1 MQSNAPGMGLD
12 VEEIGTFRHINFFCP
27 SPITVTYHGKIQVI
41 QTIHNQ
47 VRGRTRFKVAG
58 LRYSEPLKNLL
69 EQRLSVKEDILSV
82 SASSLTGNILVN
94 FNSNSSY
101 KSVAYLIENVL
112 DEFHSGAAVIDQQ
125 ILDRTPLEKK
135 TESPK
140 KSRPARPVTN
150 ETIKR
155 FLAPESQK
163 TSKPWH
169 TLGSDA
175 VMQLMRSDRK
185 KGLDVE
191 TAENR
196 LLENGLNKLQE
207 AESRSGLQIFI
218 DQMNS
223 LPVYLL
229 GAAAGVS
236 IATGGLLDAV
246 VIMGVVVANGII
258 GYFTENDAEK
268 TIDSLKNLVKPI
280 AEVIRDGRPL
290 EIPAEQVVVG
300 DLLVLKPG
308 SYVSADCRIISSSR
322 LSIDESMLTGESMPV
337 YKKNTTLK
345 NENTPLADRS
355 NIAYMGTLVTGGQ
368 GLAVVVATGQTTEV
382 GALQRLLTDTG
393 TPKTPIERQ
402 LEKMGDQLVLLCGAI
417 CGVVFGIGFFRGYG
431 YVQMLRMAITL
442 AASAVPEGL
451 PAAATINFALGIT
464 NMKKHGV
471 LVRRLQAIETLGAVQ
486 TVCLDKTG
494 TITQNRMSVVRIVA
508 GSGRYDVA
516 DDRIVSPSSADA
528 LKNKEIRQLIIT
540 CALCNEIKINDTDD
554 DGDQKILGSPTEQ
567 ALVRLAT
574 HSGLDLQELW
584 KQFRFIKIRHRA
596 ENRLFMSTLH
606 ALRSDG
612 RKLFSIKGS
621 PPDVLAMCDR
631 QMVNGKIIP
640 LTEADRQ
647 DIQIQNQRMA
657 GDALRVLGF
666 AFYHLEKDEKFD
678 KETELIWLGLIGMTD
693 PIRDGVPDLI
703 KVFHRAGVKTVMI
716 TGDQSTTAYAVAS
729 ELNLSEGDQLR
740 ILDSAELTSLDPVAL
755 QALAKKVHVYS
766 RVSPAHKL
774 KLVQALQSAGQT
786 VAMTGDGINDG
797 PALKASNLGIAL
809 GQSGTDVA
817 REVADIILEE
827 DNLEILIKALEEGR
841 TTYGNIKKSVHFFL
855 STNLTEIQVMFA
867 AMALGIG
874 FPLNVM
880 QLLWINIISDIFPG
894 LALSREKP
902 AADLME
908 VPPRDS
914 DQALFTSGDFK
925 QMLVES
931 SIITTGSLA
940 AYGYGLFRYGAGA
953 RAGSLAFQSLTIG
966 QLMHAFSCRSR
977 DRSIFDRQKLPPNP
991 ALTWSVGG
999 SLALQVLTMIVPGMR
1014 NFLGLTSLSLFDA
1027 AVIGAS
1033 AVLPFITNEARKL
1046 TKTKA
1051 IEDRE

>member
-1 MQSNAPGMGLD
+1 MVPQ
-12 VEEIGTFRHINFFCP
+12 
-27 SPITVTYHGKIQVI
+27 K
-41 QTIHNQ
+41 
-47 VRGRTRFKVAG
+47 
-58 LRYSEPLKNLL
+58 
-69 EQRLSVKEDILSV
+69 DILSV
-82 SASSLTGNILVN
+82 SANTLTGNVLVK
-94 FNSNSSY
+94 FDSNASS
-101 KSVAYLIENVL
+101 KSVAFLIERIL
-112 DEFHSGAAVIDQQ
+112 DEFHNGAPVIDEPFREPTLAAKQAGPTQ
-125 ILDRTPLEKK
+125 KP
-135 TESPK
+135 SP
-140 KSRPARPVTN
+140 PPVDN

-155 FLAPESQK
+155 FLAPAVQEP
-163 TSKPWH
+163 SKPWH
-169 TLGSDA
+169 TLGTDT
-175 VMQLMRSDRK
+175 VMHLMRSDRK
-185 KGLDVE
+185 NGLNVE
-191 TAENR
+191 TAQNR
-196 LLENGLNKLQE
+196 LKDCGPNKLRE
-207 AESRSGLQIFI
+207 TESRSGFQIFI

-268 TIDSLKNLVKPI
+268 TIDSLKNLVKPT
-280 AEVIRDGRPL
+280 AEVIRDGRAML
-290 EIPAEQVVVG
+290 ISAEAVVTG

-308 SYVSADCRIISSSR
+308 SYVSADCRVIAASR

-337 YKKNTTLK
+337 YKKTTTMK
-345 NENTPLADRS
+345 HENTPLANRS
-355 NIAYMGTLVTGGQ
+355 NMAYMGTLVTGGQ
-368 GLAVVVATGQTTEV
+368 GLAVVVATGQSTQV
-382 GALQRLLTDTG
+382 GELQRLLTETG

-417 CGVVFGIGFFRGYG
+417 CGIVFGIGFFRGYG

-494 TITQNRMSVVRIVA
+494 TITQNRMSVVRIFA
-508 GSGRYDVA
+508 GSRRLDVENGRILA
-516 DDRIVSPSSADA
+516 PSSSDP
-528 LKNKEIRQLIIT
+528 LEREEIRQLVII
-540 CALCNEIKINDTDD
+540 CALCNEIKINDADAN
-554 DGDQKILGSPTEQ
+554 GEYELFGSPTEK
-567 ALVRLAT
+567 ALVQLAI
-574 HSGLDLQELW
+574 HSGIDIPDLW
-584 KQFRFIKIRHRA
+584 KQFRFLKIRHRA

-606 ALRSDG
+606 GFRANG
-612 RKLFSIKGS
+612 YKLFSIKGS
-621 PPDVLAMCDR
+621 PPEVLALCDR

-640 LTEADRQ
+640 LTTADRQ
-647 DIQIQNQRMA
+647 EIEIHNQQMA

-666 AFYHLEKDEKFD
+666 AYDQLKKDEKPD
-678 KETELIWLGLIGMTD
+678 RENNLIWLGLIGMTD
-693 PIRDGVPDLI
+693 PVRVGVPDLI
-703 KVFHRAGVKTVMI
+703 RVFHRAGVRTVMI
-716 TGDQSTTAYAVAS
+716 TGDQSTTAYAVAG
-729 ELNLSEGDQLR
+729 ELNLAENEQLR
-740 ILDSAELTSLDPVAL
+740 ILDSAELTSLDPNAL
-755 QALAKKVHVYS
+755 QALARKVHVYS

-774 KLVQALQSAGQT
+774 KIVQALQASGQT

-841 TTYGNIKKSVHFFL
+841 VTYSNIKKSVHFFL

-902 AADLME
+902 PADLMNI
-908 VPPRDS
+908 PPRDS
-914 DQALFTSGDFK
+914 DAALFSADDFK
-925 QMLVES
+925 RMLIES
-931 SIITTGSLA
+931 SIITTGSLG
-940 AYGYGLFRYGAGA
+940 AYGYGLFRYRAGA
-953 RAGSLAFQSLTIG
+953 QASSLAFQSLTIG

-977 DRSIFDRQKLPPNP
+977 NRSIFDRQQLPPNP
-991 ALTWSVGG
+991 ALSWSVGG
-999 SLALQVLTMIVPGMR
+999 SLALQVLTMMVPGLR
-1014 NFLGLTSLSLFDA
+1014 NFLGVTRLSLMDT
-1027 AVIGAS
+1027 AVIGLS
-1033 AVLPFITNEARKL
+1033 SVMPFIINEARKL
-1046 TKTKA
+1046 AKKTTNEVK
-1051 IEDRE
+1051 D

>member
-1 MQSNAPGMGLD
+1 VHAQVAGRARYK
-12 VEEIGTFRHINFFCP
+12 VE
-27 SPITVTYHGKIQVI
+27 
-41 QTIHNQ
+41 
-47 VRGRTRFKVAG
+47 G
-58 LRYSEPLKNLL
+58 LRYSQPLKRLL
-69 EQRLSVKEDILSV
+69 EYRLALQKDILSV
-82 SASSLTGNILVN
+82 SASTVTGNLLVN
-94 FNSNSSY
+94 FNSNSSQ
-101 KSVAYLIENVL
+101 KSVAFLIEGVL
-112 DEFHSGAAVIDQQ
+112 DEFQNGAPVIDDQFQ
-125 ILDRTPLEKK
+125 EYSASSK
-135 TESPK
+135 ESASVKRGPP
-140 KSRPARPVTN
+140 SRPVTN

-155 FLAPESQK
+155 FLAPATQEQL
-163 TSKPWH
+163 KPWH
-169 TLGSDA
+169 TLGPDA
-175 VMQLMRSDRK
+175 VMHLMRSDRK
-185 KGLDVE
+185 RGLALK

-196 LLENGLNKLQE
+196 LNENGPNKLQE
-207 AESRSGLQIFI
+207 AESRSGLRIFI

-236 IATGGLLDAV
+236 VATGGLLDAV

-268 TIDSLKNLVKPI
+268 TIDSLKHLVKPT
-280 AEVIRDGRPL
+280 AEVIRDGQTL
-290 EIPAEQVVVG
+290 EIPAEDVVVG

-308 SYVSADCRIISSSR
+308 TYVSADCRIISSSR
-322 LSIDESMLTGESMPV
+322 LSIDESMLTGESLPV
-337 YKKNTTLK
+337 HKKSTTLK
-345 NENTPLADRS
+345 HENTPLADRS

-368 GLAVVVATGQTTEV
+368 GLAIVVATGQLTEV
-382 GALQRLLTDTG
+382 GMLQRMLTDTD

-402 LEKMGDQLVLLCGAI
+402 LQKMGDQLVLLCGAI
-417 CGVVFGIGFFRGYG
+417 CGIVFGIGFFRGYG

-494 TITQNRMSVVRIVA
+494 TITQNRMSVMRIYS
-508 GSGRYDVA
+508 GSDRLDVA
-516 DDRIVSPSSADA
+516 EDRMIPSLSSADP
-528 LKNKEIRQLIIT
+528 LKKQEIRQLIIT
-540 CALCNEIKINDTDD
+540 CALCNEIKFNGTDGNGD
-554 DGDQKILGSPTEQ
+554 DEILGSPTEK
-567 ALVRLAT
+567 ALVRLAMN
-574 HSGLDLQELW
+574 SGIDLQDLR

-606 ALRSDG
+606 ALRTDDS
-612 RKLFSIKGS
+612 KLFSIKGS

-631 QMVNGKIIP
+631 QMVNGQMIP

-647 DIQIQNQRMA
+647 EIEIQNEKMA

-666 AFYHLEKDEKFD
+666 AFSHLKKDEKLD
-678 KETELIWLGLIGMTD
+678 EETGHVWLGLIGMAD
-693 PIRDGVPDLI
+693 PIRVGVADLI
-703 KVFHRAGVKTVMI
+703 KVFHRAGVSTVMI

-729 ELNLSEGDQLR
+729 QLNLAGNDQLR
-740 ILDSAELTSLDPVAL
+740 ILDSAELTSLDPNAL

-774 KLVQALQSAGQT
+774 KIVQALQSAGRT

-855 STNLTEIQVMFA
+855 STNLTEIEVMFA

-894 LALSREKP
+894 LALSKEKP
-902 AADLME
+902 ASESMNT
-908 VPPRDS
+908 PPRDG
-914 DQALFTSGDFK
+914 DAALFSSDDFK
-925 QMLVES
+925 QMLLES

-940 AYGYGLFRYGAGA
+940 AYGYGLLRYGAGGQA
-953 RAGSLAFQSLTIG
+953 SSLAFQSLTIG
-966 QLMHAFSCRSR
+966 QLLHAFSCRSR
-977 DRSIFDRQKLPPNP
+977 HNSIFDRQHLPANP
-991 ALTWSVGG
+991 ALNWAVGG
-999 SLALQVLTMIVPGMR
+999 SLVLQLLTMIVPGLR
-1014 NFLGLTSLSLFDA
+1014 NFLGVTSLGIVDA

-1033 AVLPFITNEARKL
+1033 SVLPFFANETRKL
-1046 TKTKA
+1046 AKSTA
-1051 IEDRE
+1051 VEVRE

>member
-1 MQSNAPGMGLD
+1 
-12 VEEIGTFRHINFFCP
+12 
-27 SPITVTYHGKIQVI
+27 
-41 QTIHNQ
+41 
-47 VRGRTRFKVAG
+47 
-58 LRYSEPLKNLL
+58 
-69 EQRLSVKEDILSV
+69 
-82 SASSLTGNILVN
+82 
-94 FNSNSSY
+94 
-101 KSVAYLIENVL
+101 
-112 DEFHSGAAVIDQQ
+112 
-125 ILDRTPLEKK
+125 
-135 TESPK
+135 
-140 KSRPARPVTN
+140 
-150 ETIKR
+150 
-155 FLAPESQK
+155 
-163 TSKPWH
+163 
-169 TLGSDA
+169 
-175 VMQLMRSDRK
+175 MQLMRSDRK
-185 KGLDVE
+185 LGLDLE
-191 TAENR
+191 TADNR
-196 LLENGLNKLQE
+196 LIENGPNKLQE
-207 AESRSGLQIFI
+207 AKSRSGFSIFF

-236 IATGGLLDAV
+236 IATGGVLDAV

-268 TIDSLKNLVKPI
+268 TIDSLKNLVKPT
-280 AEVIRDGRPL
+280 AEVVRGGHTM
-290 EIPAEQVVVG
+290 EISAEQVVVG

-308 SYVSADCRIISSSR
+308 SYVAADCRIISSSR

-337 YKKNTTLK
+337 SKRTTTLK

-355 NIAYMGTLVTGGQ
+355 NLAYMGTLVTGGQ
-368 GLAVVVATGQTTEV
+368 GLAVVVATGQSTQV

-431 YVQMLRMAITL
+431 YIQMLRMAITL

-464 NMKKHGV
+464 NMRKHGV

-494 TITQNRMSVVRIVA
+494 TITQNRMSVVRIYSGTRRFEVA
-508 GSGRYDVA
+508 ED
-516 DDRIVSPSSADA
+516 IFVSAPSLGDP
-528 LKNKEIRQLIIT
+528 LEICEIRQLIIT
-540 CALCNEIKINDTDD
+540 CALCNEVKINGNDAS
-554 DGDQKILGSPTEQ
+554 GEPELFGSPTEK
-567 ALVRLAT
+567 ALVRLAI
-574 HSGLDLQELW
+574 HSGLDIRKIW
-584 KQFRFIKIRHRA
+584 KQFRFLKIRHRA
-596 ENRLFMSTLH
+596 ENRLFMSTMH
-606 ALRSDG
+606 GFRANG
-612 RKLFSIKGS
+612 HKLYSIKGS
-621 PPDVLAMCDR
+621 PTEVLRMCNR
-631 QMVNGKIIP
+631 HMVDGKIVP

-647 DIQIQNQRMA
+647 EIVTQNQRMA

-666 AFYHLEKDEKFD
+666 AFYDLKKDEKFE

-693 PIRDGVPDLI
+693 PIREGVPDLI

-729 ELNLSEGDQLR
+729 ELNLSEDDQLR
-740 ILDSAELTSLDPVAL
+740 ILDSAELTSLDPAAL

-774 KLVQALQSAGQT
+774 KLVQALQAAGHT

-827 DNLEILIKALEEGR
+827 DNLEILIRALEEGR

-855 STNLTEIQVMFA
+855 STNLTEIQIMFA

-902 AADLME
+902 AADLMQK
-908 VPPRDS
+908 PPRES
-914 DQALFTSGDFK
+914 DQALFSSEDFK

-931 SIITTGSLA
+931 SIITGGSLA

-953 RAGSLAFQSLTIG
+953 QAGSLAFQSLTIG
-966 QLMHAFSCRSR
+966 QLLHAFSCRSKQK
-977 DRSIFDRQKLPPNP
+977 SIFDRQKLPANP
-991 ALTWSVGG
+991 SLTWSVGG
-999 SLALQVLTMIVPGMR
+999 SLALQVLTMVVPGLR
-1014 NFLGLTSLSLFDA
+1014 NFLGVTSLGLVDA
-1027 AVIGAS
+1027 AVIGAT
-1033 AVLPFITNEARKL
+1033 AVLPFLTNEARKL
-1046 TKTKA
+1046 SKTDA
-1051 IEDRE
+1051 NEDTI

>member
-1 MQSNAPGMGLD
+1 
-12 VEEIGTFRHINFFCP
+12 
-27 SPITVTYHGKIQVI
+27 
-41 QTIHNQ
+41 
-47 VRGRTRFKVAG
+47 
-58 LRYSEPLKNLL
+58 
-69 EQRLSVKEDILSV
+69 
-82 SASSLTGNILVN
+82 
-94 FNSNSSY
+94 
-101 KSVAYLIENVL
+101 
-112 DEFHSGAAVIDQQ
+112 
-125 ILDRTPLEKK
+125 
-135 TESPK
+135 
-140 KSRPARPVTN
+140 
-150 ETIKR
+150 
-155 FLAPESQK
+155 
-163 TSKPWH
+163 
-169 TLGSDA
+169 
-175 VMQLMRSDRK
+175 
-185 KGLDVE
+185 
-191 TAENR
+191 
-196 LLENGLNKLQE
+196 
-207 AESRSGLQIFI
+207 LQIFI

-268 TIDSLKNLVKPI
+268 TIDSLKNLVKPT
-280 AEVIRDGRPL
+280 AEVIRSGRTM
-290 EIPAEQVVVG
+290 EISAEAVVAG
-300 DLLVLKPG
+300 DLLILKPG
-308 SYVSADCRIISSSR
+308 SYVSADCRVIAASR

-337 YKKNTTLK
+337 YKKTTTLK
-345 NENTPLADRS
+345 NENTPLANRS
-355 NIAYMGTLVTGGQ
+355 NMAYMGTMVTGGQ
-368 GLAVVVATGQTTEV
+368 GLAVVVATGQATQV
-382 GALQRLLTDTG
+382 GELQRLLTDTG

-494 TITQNRMSVVRIVA
+494 TITQNRMSVVRIFT
-508 GSGRYDVA
+508 GGRRLEVEKDQILA
-516 DDRIVSPSSADA
+516 PSSTDP
-528 LKNKEIRQLIIT
+528 LEKEEIRQLIIT
-540 CALCNEIKINDTDD
+540 CALCNEIKINDTD
-554 DGDQKILGSPTEQ
+554 GARGHELFGSPTEK
-567 ALVRLAT
+567 ALVQLAI
-574 HSGLDLQELW
+574 HSGIDIQDLW
-584 KQFRFIKIRHRA
+584 KRLRFLKIRHRA
-596 ENRLFMSTLH
+596 ENRLLMSTLH
-606 ALRSDG
+606 AFRTNG
-612 RKLFSIKGS
+612 HKLFSIKGS
-621 PPDVLAMCDR
+621 PPEVLRLCDR

-647 DIQIQNQRMA
+647 DIEIQNQQMA

-666 AFYHLEKDEKFD
+666 AFNQLKKDEKPD
-678 KETELIWLGLIGMTD
+678 QQNNLVWLGLIGMTD
-693 PIRDGVPDLI
+693 PVRVGVADLI
-703 KVFHRAGVKTVMI
+703 KVFHRAGVRTVMI
-716 TGDQSTTAYAVAS
+716 TGDQSTTAYAVAG
-729 ELNLSEGDQLR
+729 ELNLADNEQLR
-740 ILDSAELTSLDPVAL
+740 ILDSAELTSLDPNAL
-755 QALAKKVHVYS
+755 QALARKVHVYS

-774 KLVQALQSAGQT
+774 KIVQALQASGQT

-841 TTYGNIKKSVHFFL
+841 ITYGNIKKSVHFFL

-902 AADLME
+902 PADLMQKS
-908 VPPRDS
+908 PRDG
-914 DQALFTSGDFK
+914 DAALFSSADFK
-925 QMLVES
+925 QMLIES
-931 SIITTGSLA
+931 SIITTGSLG
-940 AYGYGLFRYGAGA
+940 AYGYGLLRYGAGA
-953 RAGSLAFQSLTIG
+953 QASSLAFQSLTIG

-977 DRSIFDRQKLPPNP
+977 DKSIFSRQQLPPNP
-991 ALTWSVGG
+991 SLSWAVGG
-999 SLALQVLTMIVPGMR
+999 SLVLQVLTMFVPGLR
-1014 NFLGLTSLSLFDA
+1014 NFLGVTRLSLMDA
-1027 AVIGAS
+1027 AVIGTS
-1033 AVLPFITNEARKL
+1033 AVLPFIANEARKL
-1046 TKTKA
+1046 AKKTPDEVK
-1051 IEDRE
+1051 E

>member
-1 MQSNAPGMGLD
+1 VQ
-12 VEEIGTFRHINFFCP
+12 
-27 SPITVTYHGKIQVI
+27 
-41 QTIHNQ
+41 
-47 VRGRTRFKVAG
+47 G
-58 LRYSEPLKNLL
+58 LRHSEPLKNLL
-69 EQRLSVKEDILSV
+69 EHRLGLDQDIQDA
-82 SASSLTGNILVN
+82 SASTVTGNILVN

-101 KSVAYLIENVL
+101 KSVAFLLEDL
-112 DEFHSGAAVIDQQ
+112 LEEFHNGAAVIDEQ
-125 ILDRTPLEKK
+125 IRKQAAAYAELPSAQKD
-135 TESPK
+135 S
-140 KSRPARPVTN
+140 AVRPVPK
-150 ETIKR
+150 ETVKR
-155 FLAPESQK
+155 FLSPTIAPDA
-163 TSKPWH
+163 KPWH
-169 TLGSDA
+169 TLRPDA
-175 VMQLMRSDRK
+175 VTQLMRSDRK
-185 KGLDVE
+185 LGLD
-191 TAENR
+191 
-196 LLENGLNKLQE
+196 LEKARDRFNEHGPNKLKE
-207 AESRSGLQIFI
+207 AESRSGWRIFYE
-218 DQMNS
+218 QMNS

-236 IATGGLLDAV
+236 VATGGLLDAV

-258 GYFTENDAEK
+258 GYFTESDAEK
-268 TIDSLKNLVKPI
+268 TIDSLKRLVQPS
-280 AEVIRDGRPL
+280 AEVIRDGKTQ
-290 EIPAEQVVVG
+290 EIAAEEVVAG

-308 SYVSADCRIISSSR
+308 SYVAADCRIITASR

-337 YKKNTTLK
+337 YKKSASLK
-345 NENTPLADRS
+345 HENTPLANRS
-355 NIAYMGTLVTGGQ
+355 NMAYMGTLVTGGQ
-368 GLAVVVATGQTTEV
+368 GLAVVVATGQSTEV
-382 GALQRLLTDTG
+382 GMLQLMLTDTA

-464 NMKKHGV
+464 NMRKHGV

-494 TITQNRMSVVRIVA
+494 TITQNRMSVVRMYV
-508 GSGRYDVA
+508 GLHHFDVA
-516 DDRIVSPSSADA
+516 EDRIIQPKPLADP
-528 LKNKEIRQLIIT
+528 LKKEEIRQIIIT
-540 CALCNEIKINDTDD
+540 CALCNEIKVN
-554 DGDQKILGSPTEQ
+554 GSNGGGENEILGSPTEK
-567 ALVRLAT
+567 AIVRLAIQ
-574 HSGLDLQELW
+574 SGVDIDELW
-584 KQFRFIKIRHRA
+584 QQFRFLKIRHRA

-606 ALRSDG
+606 AY
-612 RKLFSIKGS
+612 RKDSRKIFSIKGS
-621 PPDVLAMCDR
+621 PPEVLAMCNH
-631 QMVNGKIIP
+631 QMVDNKIKP
-640 LTEADRQ
+640 LTEEDRQ
-647 DIQIQNQRMA
+647 DIEIQNERMA

-666 AFYHLEKDEKFD
+666 AYRHLEKDEKFNED
-678 KETELIWLGLIGMTD
+678 TGLIWLGLIGMTD
-693 PIRDGVPDLI
+693 PVREGVADLI
-703 KVFHRAGVKTVMI
+703 KVFHRAGVDTVMI

-729 ELNLSEGDQLR
+729 ELDLAGGNQLR
-740 ILDSAELTSLDPVAL
+740 ILDSAELTSLDPAAL

-774 KLVQALQSAGQT
+774 KLVQALQSAGRT

-841 TTYGNIKKSVHFFL
+841 TTYSNIKKSVHFFL

-908 VPPRDS
+908 APPRDS
-914 DQALFTSGDFK
+914 DQALFTSNDFK

-931 SIITTGSLA
+931 SIITGGSLT
-940 AYGYGLFRYGAGA
+940 AYGYGLLRYGAGA
-953 RAGSLAFQSLTIG
+953 QAGSLAFQSLTIG
-966 QLMHAFSCRSR
+966 QLLHAFSCRSKHK
-977 DRSIFDRQKLPPNP
+977 SIFDRRQQLPPNP
-991 ALTWSVGG
+991 SLNWAVGG
-999 SLALQVLTMIVPGMR
+999 SLALQVLTMMVPGLR
-1014 NFLGLTSLSLFDA
+1014 NFLGVTALNLTDT

-1033 AVLPFITNEARKL
+1033 AVLPFVVNEARKL
-1046 TKTKA
+1046 AKPN
-1051 IEDRE
+1051 EDEV

>member
-1 MQSNAPGMGLD
+1 VEGLQ
-12 VEEIGTFRHINFFCP
+12 H
-27 SPITVTYHGKIQVI
+27 S
-41 QTIHNQ
+41 
-47 VRGRTRFKVAG
+47 A
-58 LRYSEPLKNLL
+58 PLKNLL
-69 EQRLSVKEDILSV
+69 EQRLALQKDIESV
-82 SASSLTGNILVN
+82 SASTLTGNLLVS
-94 FNSNSSY
+94 FNSNSSH
-101 KSVAYLIENVL
+101 KSVAFLIEGML
-112 DEFHSGAAVIDQQ
+112 DEYHEGTPVIDAQFV
-125 ILDRTPLEKK
+125 
-135 TESPK
+135 ESATAAKMSDPPIK
-140 KSRPARPVTN
+140 APPSPPVSH

-155 FLAPESQK
+155 FLAPSSQEP
-163 TSKPWH
+163 SKPWH
-169 TLGSDA
+169 TLKTDA
-175 VMQLMRSDRK
+175 VMHLMRSDRK
-185 KGLDVE
+185 TGLDVI
-191 TAENR
+191 TADKR
-196 LLENGLNKLQE
+196 FDENGPNKLE
-207 AESRSGLQIFI
+207 GVETRSGWRIFI

-268 TIDSLKNLVKPI
+268 TIDSLKNLVKPT
-280 AEVIRDGRPL
+280 AEVIRDGL
-290 EIPAEQVVVG
+290 TMEIPAESVVVG
-300 DLLVLKPG
+300 DLLMLKPG
-308 SYVSADCRIISSSR
+308 CYVSADCRVIAASR
-322 LSIDESMLTGESMPV
+322 LSIDESMLTGESMPI
-337 YKKNTTLK
+337 YKKTTTIK
-345 NENTPLADRS
+345 NENTPLANRS
-355 NIAYMGTLVTGGQ
+355 NMAYMGTLVTGGQ
-368 GLAVVVATGQTTEV
+368 GIAVVVATGQATEV
-382 GALQRLLTDTG
+382 GALQRLLTETG
-393 TPKTPIERQ
+393 TPRTPIERQ

-486 TVCLDKTG
+486 TVCFDKTG
-494 TITQNRMSVVRIVA
+494 TITQNRMSVIRIFA
-508 GSGRYDVA
+508 GFHCTEIAQDQLVPR
-516 DDRIVSPSSADA
+516 SSAEDP
-528 LKNKEIRQLIIT
+528 LDNQEIRQLIIT
-540 CALCNEIKINDTDD
+540 CALCNEIKINDI
-554 DGDQKILGSPTEQ
+554 DGIGEYELFGSPTEK
-567 ALVRLAT
+567 ALVRLAI
-574 HSGLDLQELW
+574 HSGVDVQELW
-584 KQFRFIKIRHRA
+584 KQFRFLKIRHRA

-606 ALRSDG
+606 AYRSGG

-621 PPDVLAMCDR
+621 PPEVLSMCSH
-631 QMVNGKIIP
+631 QMVNGKIIT

-647 DIQIQNQRMA
+647 EIEVQNQRMA

-666 AFYHLEKDEKFD
+666 AFYHLKKDEKPD
-678 KETELIWLGLIGMTD
+678 LESDLIWLGLIGMTD
-693 PIRDGVPDLI
+693 PIRDGVSDLI
-703 KVFHRAGVKTVMI
+703 NVFHRAGVSTVMI
-716 TGDQSTTAYAVAS
+716 TGDQSTTAYAVAG
-729 ELNLSEGDQLR
+729 ELNLSERDQLR
-740 ILDSAELTSLDPVAL
+740 ILDSALLTSLDPNAL

-774 KLVQALQSAGQT
+774 KIVQALQSAGRT

-841 TTYGNIKKSVHFFL
+841 ITYRNIKKSVHFFL

-902 AADLME
+902 AADLMQQ
-908 VPPRDS
+908 PPRDS
-914 DQALFTSGDFK
+914 DAALFSSVDFK
-925 QMLVES
+925 QMLIES
-931 SIITTGSLA
+931 SVISAGSLA

-953 RAGSLAFQSLTIG
+953 QAGSLAFQSLTIG
-966 QLMHAFSCRSR
+966 QLLHAFSCRSR
-977 DRSIFDRQKLPPNP
+977 HKSIFNRHHLPPNP
-991 ALTWSVGG
+991 SLNWAVGG
-999 SLALQVLTMIVPGMR
+999 SLALQVLTMFVPGLR
-1014 NFLGLTSLSLFDA
+1014 NFLGVTSLSILDT

-1033 AVLPFITNEARKL
+1033 SVLPFIINEARKL
-1046 TKTKA
+1046 AQNTANEEK
-1051 IEDRE
+1051 E

>member
-1 MQSNAPGMGLD
+1 
-12 VEEIGTFRHINFFCP
+12 
-27 SPITVTYHGKIQVI
+27 VI
-41 QTIHNQ
+41 QAVHTQ
-47 VRGRTRFKVAG
+47 VTGRARFKVEG
-58 LRYSEPLKNLL
+58 LQYSTPLKSLL
-69 EQRLSVKEDILSV
+69 EHRLALQKDIEAV
-82 SASSLTGNILVN
+82 FASTITGNILVN
-94 FNSNSSY
+94 FNSNSSH
-101 KSVAYLIENVL
+101 KSVAFLIEAIL
-112 DEFHSGAAVIDQQ
+112 DEFHNGAPVIDKQ
-125 ILDRTPLEKK
+125 ILNQSSASK
-135 TESPK
+135 ESGPAK
-140 KSRPARPVTN
+140 KSSASRPVTN

-155 FLAPESQK
+155 FLAPATLED
-163 TSKPWH
+163 SKPWH
-169 TLGSDA
+169 TLGPDA
-175 VMQLMRSDRK
+175 VMHLMRSDRK
-185 KGLDVE
+185 LGLDLK

-196 LLENGLNKLQE
+196 LNENGPNKLQE
-207 AESRSGLQIFI
+207 VESRSGWRIFI

-268 TIDSLKNLVKPI
+268 TIDSLKNLVKPT
-280 AEVIRDGRPL
+280 AEVIRDGQTL
-290 EIPAEQVVVG
+290 QIPAEDVVVG

-308 SYVSADCRIISSSR
+308 SYVAADCRIISSSR

-337 YKKNTTLK
+337 YKKNTILK
-345 NENTPLADRS
+345 HENTPLADRS

-368 GLAVVVATGQTTEV
+368 GLAIVVATGQLTEV
-382 GALQRLLTDTG
+382 GLLQRMLTDTD

-402 LEKMGDQLVLLCGAI
+402 LQKMGDQLVLLCGAI

-464 NMKKHGV
+464 NMRKHGV

-494 TITQNRMSVVRIVA
+494 TITQNRMSVVRIHA
-508 GSGRYDVA
+508 GSDRFEVA
-516 DDRIVSPSSADA
+516 EDRMVSSSSLADP
-528 LKNKEIRQLIIT
+528 LKSKEIRQLIIS
-540 CALCNEIKINDTDD
+540 CALCNEIKLNGT
-554 DGDQKILGSPTEQ
+554 GGNGEQEMFGSPTEK
-567 ALVRLAT
+567 ALVRLAM
-574 HSGLDLQELW
+574 HSGVDLQDLR
-584 KQFRFIKIRHRA
+584 KQFRFLKIRHRA

-606 ALRSDG
+606 ALRADG
-612 RKLFSIKGS
+612 SKLFSIKGS
-621 PPDVLAMCDR
+621 PPEVLAMCNR
-631 QMVNGKIIP
+631 QIVNGKTIP

-647 DIQIQNQRMA
+647 EIEIQNEKMA

-666 AFYHLEKDEKFD
+666 AFSHRAKNEKLDE
-678 KETELIWLGLIGMTD
+678 EAGLIWLGLIGMTD
-693 PIRDGVPDLI
+693 PIRVGVADLI
-703 KVFHRAGVKTVMI
+703 KVFHRAGVSTVMI

-729 ELNLSEGDQLR
+729 QLNLADNEQLR
-740 ILDSAELTSLDPVAL
+740 ILDSAELTSLDPNAL
-755 QALAKKVHVYS
+755 RALAKKVHVYS

-774 KLVQALQSAGQT
+774 KLVQALQSAGRT

-797 PALKASNLGIAL
+797 PALKSSNLGIAL

-841 TTYGNIKKSVHFFL
+841 TTYSNIKKSVHFFL

-894 LALSREKP
+894 LALSKEKP
-902 AADLME
+902 ASDLME
-908 VPPRDS
+908 TPPRKS
-914 DQALFTSGDFK
+914 DAALFSSDDFK
-925 QMLVES
+925 QMLIES
-931 SIITTGSLA
+931 SIITSGSLA

-953 RAGSLAFQSLTIG
+953 RAGSLAFQSLTVG
-966 QLMHAFSCRSR
+966 QLLHAFSCRSR
-977 DRSIFDRQKLPPNP
+977 HKSIFNRQHLPANP
-991 ALTWSVGG
+991 SLNWAVGG
-999 SLALQVLTMIVPGMR
+999 SLALQVLTMIVPGLR
-1014 NFLGLTSLSLFDA
+1014 NFLGVTSLSLADA

-1033 AVLPFITNEARKL
+1033 AVLPLVANEARKL
-1046 TKTKA
+1046 VTNPTV
-1051 IEDRE
+1051 EEND